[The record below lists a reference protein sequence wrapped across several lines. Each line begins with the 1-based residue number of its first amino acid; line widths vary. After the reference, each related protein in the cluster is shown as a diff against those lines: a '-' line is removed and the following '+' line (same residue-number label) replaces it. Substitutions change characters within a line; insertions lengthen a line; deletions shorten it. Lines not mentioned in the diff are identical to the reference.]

1 MILVSC
7 WIHTRWADRG
17 QKKRWNMH
25 ETVMQYQLFN
35 TLQFG
40 HCALQLRNT
49 VIGKQYDTRD
59 KECRYEVSRAD
70 NTNILQVNPV
80 IARGLEG
87 PECMKAWCSGK
98 ILAVMFIRRRHFIL
112 PRHATCKGKCSGL
125 LQLESERLG
134 RFWAKPRRCIFLF
147 YLLPCLSLAIV
158 LHVRIIRASHRQ
170 PVTATYTHTSWGVMD
185 PDTSWRHSRHSIA
198 WEVIAWDDSLRTEAR
213 KGANAASS
221 VVT

>member
-1 MILVSC
+1 MKFQGRT
-7 WIHTRWADRG
+7 HKHFA
-17 QKKRWNMH
+17 
-25 ETVMQYQLFN
+25 
-35 TLQFG
+35 
-40 HCALQLRNT
+40 
-49 VIGKQYDTRD
+49 GKPCDCKGGWKVLSAWRHD
-59 KECRYEVSRAD
+59 A
-70 NTNILQVNPV
+70 PV
-80 IARGLEG
+80 R
-87 PECMKAWCSGK
+87 SS
-98 ILAVMFIRRRHFIL
+98 AVMFIRRRHFIL

-125 LQLESERLG
+125 LKLESERLG

-198 WEVIAWDDSLRTEAR
+198 WEVIAWHDSLRTEAR
-213 KGANAASS
+213 NGANAASS